1 MYRIFLFLL
10 LVVAFFSSCS
20 NRSRNPNL
28 HLQLSDFEA
37 LNTSDYAL
45 NSHRI
50 HHYLEQ
56 VALSDTETTGVD
68 GRAKSYYLHGGEFIW
83 VSRQGVNHQA
93 DTLLAYLQRVDEL
106 GFSKSR
112 FRVSQIE
119 ADLRRFHLLDFDKGE
134 HAINKVLGRL
144 EYNLTKAYLRYT
156 IVQSFG
162 LVNPSRL
169 LNKLDRNERDTVRV
183 SYRGLFDIPM
193 KTVGKQFCK
202 EALAK
207 IAHDS
212 VGSFLHEIQ
221 PKSELYSQLKGLLA
235 VTTDKM
241 IRSRILCNMERC
253 RWRYYDEPSK
263 HEKYVLVNIPSFHLR
278 AVNGREVLE
287 MKIGCGTTE
296 TKTPLLTSRIM
307 RMDINP
313 QWVIPRSITEKNI
326 ANHFGDRQYF
336 DSHRYFV
343 RDRKT
348 GQKVPFDRI
357 TQDMFHSKDYL
368 VIQKGGIGNSLG
380 RIIFRFNNSF
390 SVFLHDTNRHNVFS
404 QENRGV
410 SHGCIRVERPFD
422 LAVFLLKD
430 KNESLI
436 RKLHYSMT
444 AEIGG
449 ESTVLPEEE
458 KKMIRK
464 QKPDTLQRS
473 MLISSLKVE
482 PQIPIFITYFTIY
495 PDVNGKLQYFSDVYG
510 YDKVIFDAL
519 KSFGVK

>member
-1 MYRIFLFLL
+1 MVAVA
-10 LVVAFFSSCS
+10 VVFVSCRHHVNHPYQNLTLDGYS
-20 NRSRNPNL
+20 DMMVSEYKINSTKIQEEINRQI
-28 HLQLSDFEA
+28 HSDEDSLTADF
-37 LNTSDYAL
+37 
-45 NSHRI
+45 
-50 HHYLEQ
+50 
-56 VALSDTETTGVD
+56 
-68 GRAKSYYLHGGEFIW
+68 RARSYYLRKKPWLWIN
-83 VSRQGVNHQA
+83 RMGVDDRA
-93 DTLLAYLQRVDEL
+93 DTLLFFLDRIDEL
-106 GFSKSR
+106 GFSKSKFKVQR
-112 FRVSQIE
+112 IMG
-119 ADLRRFHLLDFDKGE
+119 DLRRFRNLDFDTLDNK
-134 HAINKVLGRL
+134 IDKVLGRL

-156 IVQSFG
+156 IVQNFG

-221 PKSELYSQLKGLLA
+221 PKSELYSQLKSLLA

-241 IRSRILCNMERC
+241 MRSRILCNMERC

-287 MKIGCGTTE
+287 MKVGCGTTE

-390 SVFLHDTNRHNVFS
+390 SVFLHDTNRHDVFS

-510 YDKVIFDAL
+510 YDKVIFDVL